1 MSEIKEREF
10 ELFFQDKSNVTM
22 SSYKVDPKTNLP
34 ILYLQDQ
41 KTALWTKFEE
51 TYPNGMKK
59 TSFMAR
65 LADCKHLKYREDL
78 GGLCLICNDYG
89 FEAFQNLIA
98 IARSTFNDKKV
109 LVSYYFALKK
119 NKYTK

>member
-22 SSYKVDPKTNLP
+22 SSYKVDSKTNLP

-41 KTALWTKFEE
+41 KEALWTKFEE

-59 TSFMAR
+59 TSFMAQ
-65 LADCKHLKYREDL
+65 LANCSYIKYRKDL

-89 FEAFQNLIA
+89 FKFQDLIA
-98 IARSTFNDKKV
+98 IARSTFNNKKR
-109 LVSYYFALKK
+109 LVNIFC
-119 NKYTK
+119 T

>member
-1 MSEIKEREF
+1 MPYVKIKEREF

-22 SSYKVDPKTNLP
+22 SSYRVDSKTNLP

-41 KTALWTKFEE
+41 KKALWSKFEE

-65 LADCKHLKYREDL
+65 LADCSHLKYREDL

-98 IARSTFNDKKV
+98 IARSTFSDKKV
-109 LVSYYFALKK
+109 LVSHYFIC
-119 NKYTK
+119 TKE